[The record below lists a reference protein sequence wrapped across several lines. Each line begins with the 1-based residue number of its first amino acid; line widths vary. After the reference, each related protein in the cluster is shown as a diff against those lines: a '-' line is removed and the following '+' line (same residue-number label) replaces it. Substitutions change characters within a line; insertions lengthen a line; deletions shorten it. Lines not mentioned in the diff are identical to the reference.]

1 MSNKRGCH
9 KLKKRRLLVIVALA
23 MVMALFSGCG
33 HRNTIDDGSAEDAG
47 EKGQETTETA
57 EVVAKELSESDLIIT
72 RQDYS
77 RKDEQGELLAEV
89 YYDLVQLPETSDAYI
104 RINTFLQSDYQKFLD
119 SIEDPDFQQYL
130 EGAEDSRAAYSGDDW
145 WNYFDTFTVSVTTC
159 EDNILSVCYVQEWYM
174 GGVAN
179 RNAYGLSFD
188 LKTGD
193 PITLDSIAQTVQE
206 NADFLGYIKSH
217 IYWTMIEES
226 KIDASTMDYFP
237 DLQLDDLTF
246 YLEDKELVV
255 YINTYQLAS
264 GAVGSFAVPT
274 GLFVDQPQ
282 GTIDVIDGQTW
293 YGLYP
298 AEDGSIRMPIINLEE
313 SGTYSTW
320 GAYYRSDAGV
330 MIDGTYEIEHAAR
343 DIIYFHGTT
352 PSDGTYSTEG
362 AYEIIRIGDSIQL
375 LQLGDDI
382 LYKNDPLFGVWTLR
396 TEVPM

>member
-1 MSNKRGCH
+1 MRY
-9 KLKKRRLLVIVALA
+9 RRVLIVML
-23 MVMALFSGCG
+23 ALFLALLLLTACG
-33 HRNTIDDGSAEDAG
+33 TNQSDDGVSAVESAPV
-47 EKGQETTETA
+47 EQSETPQEESET
-57 EVVAKELSESDLIIT
+57 KSLSESDLIIT
-72 RQDYS
+72 RQDFS
-77 RKDEQGELLAEV
+77 TRSEQGDLLAEV
-89 YYDLVQLPETSDAYI
+89 YYDLVQLPDTTDPYKKINAY
-104 RINTFLQSDYQKFLD
+104 LQEDFQKFKNDIEDEDYQR
-119 SIEDPDFQQYL
+119 YL
-130 EGAEDSRAAYSGDDW
+130 SNAASSRADYDGDDW
-145 WNYFDTFTVSVTTC
+145 WNYYDTLTVSITTC
-159 EDNILSVCYVQEWYM
+159 KDDVLSLCYEQDWFM

-179 RNAYGLSFD
+179 RNAHGLSFD
-188 LKTGD
+188 LKTGE

-246 YLEDKELVV
+246 YLEDKELII

-274 GLFVDQPQ
+274 GLYVDQPQ
-282 GTIDVIDGQTW
+282 GTIDAIDGQTW

-298 AEDGSIRMPIINLEE
+298 AEDGSIRLPIIKLEE
-313 SGTYSTW
+313 NGTFSTW

-330 MIDGTYEIEHAAR
+330 QIEGTYEIEHTAR
-343 DIIYFHGTT
+343 DIIYFHGTS

-362 AYEIIRIGDSIQL
+362 TYELIRIGDSIQL